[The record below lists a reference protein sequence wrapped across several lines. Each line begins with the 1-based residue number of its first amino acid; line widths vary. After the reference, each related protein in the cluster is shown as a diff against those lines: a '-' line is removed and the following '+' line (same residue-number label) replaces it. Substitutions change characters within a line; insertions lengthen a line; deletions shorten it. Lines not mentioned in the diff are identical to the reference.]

1 MSIVPSNLFSLRG
14 DPFYQLVEEITSE
27 DIKDLLKIQKIST
40 AQCFLNTNPLDF
52 LNIICDDPSILQLQ
66 NRLSFRLADDN
77 RLVLAGVNG
86 DLVYLTEL
94 CKMYNNDN
102 EKHQSSRFDLN
113 RSIHIIQDSSS
124 VATTA
129 SSVSTV
135 SQMSILSIEDHRD
148 YLTQQI
154 KAWWEENRHQ
164 YHLENHQYSDP
175 QDYQLIIATDSASIM
190 CSCRQKINLPFPK
203 ERSHYQLSNFYKHL
217 KMNKKCTA
225 IKRKRLLSDCDE
237 QLNDEDDKLNDDYDE
252 HVDLSSA
259 SVSAS
264 ASSTSSRQL
273 RTTLKQ
279 IDQRKTEPS
288 INRSFYRL
296 KRRRL

>member
-1 MSIVPSNLFSLRG
+1 MS
-14 DPFYQLVEEITSE
+14 
-27 DIKDLLKIQKIST
+27 
-40 AQCFLNTNPLDF
+40 
-52 LNIICDDPSILQLQ
+52 IICDDPSILQLQ

-94 CKMYNNDN
+94 FKMYNNDN
-102 EKHQSSRFDLN
+102 EKQQSSRFDLR

-129 SSVSTV
+129 SSVSPV

-164 YHLENHQYSDP
+164 YHLENRQYNDP
-175 QDYQLIIATDSASIM
+175 QNYQLIISTDSASIM

-203 ERSHYQLSNFYKHL
+203 GRSHYQSSNFYKHL

-225 IKRKRLLSDCDE
+225 I
-237 QLNDEDDKLNDDYDE
+237 
-252 HVDLSSA
+252 
-259 SVSAS
+259 
-264 ASSTSSRQL
+264 
-273 RTTLKQ
+273 
-279 IDQRKTEPS
+279 
-288 INRSFYRL
+288 
-296 KRRRL
+296 